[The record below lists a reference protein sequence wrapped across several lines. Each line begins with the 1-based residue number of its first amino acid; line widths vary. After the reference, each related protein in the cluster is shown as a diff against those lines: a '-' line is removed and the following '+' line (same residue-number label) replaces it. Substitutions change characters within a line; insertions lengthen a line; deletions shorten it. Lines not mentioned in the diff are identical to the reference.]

1 MKFEIIIDT
10 DEKLIDILYAGY
22 NIISETIYSDKMP
35 DKIIKL
41 LETETSD
48 KIKNIIEMGL

>member
-10 DEKLIDILYAGY
+10 DEKRIDILYSGY
-22 NIISETIYSDKMP
+22 NIISETIYNDKMP
-35 DKIIKL
+35 EKIVKL

-48 KIKNIIEMGL
+48 KIENIIELER

>member
-10 DEKLIDILYAGY
+10 DEKRIDILYAGY
-22 NIISETIYSDKMP
+22 NIIAETIYNDKIP
-35 DKIIKL
+35 EKIIKL

-48 KIKNIIEMGL
+48 KIKNIIEMEH

>member
-10 DEKLIDILYAGY
+10 GEKRIDILYAGY
-22 NIISETIYSDKMP
+22 NIISETIYN
-35 DKIIKL
+35 DKIPEKIVKL

-48 KIKNIIEMGL
+48 KIKNIIELER

>member
-10 DEKLIDILYAGY
+10 EEKRIDILYSGY
-22 NIISETIYSDKMP
+22 NIISETIYN
-35 DKIIKL
+35 DKIPEKIVKL

-48 KIKNIIEMGL
+48 KIGNIIEMEI

>member
-10 DEKLIDILYAGY
+10 DEKRIDILYSGY
-22 NIISETIYSDKMP
+22 NIISESIYSDRIP
-35 DKIIKL
+35 GEVVKL

-48 KIKNIIEMGL
+48 KIKNIIKLER

>member
-10 DEKLIDILYAGY
+10 DEKRIDILYAGY
-22 NIISETIYSDKMP
+22 NIISETIYNDKMP
-35 DKIIKL
+35 EKIVKL

-48 KIKNIIEMGL
+48 KIKNIIELER